1 MPKEPTYHP
10 LTTAQQIMYV
20 SQKYSFK
27 KSVVDICTMLHFDC
41 DINPNLML
49 QAIHVAMLRN
59 QSSRVRLHKVGK
71 EIKQYLSDRAPEPV
85 LVMDYSDR
93 TQEELDADLDLWSRT
108 PFPNSSMDVQ
118 LYSIRLILEP
128 SGYYGIYFCVS
139 HLAFDAYALM
149 ATASDMCRI
158 YVALRDMLPIPK
170 AKGDYLKCCETD
182 WEYRESKRME
192 KDLAYWRDEAYA
204 TEPMFTSV
212 TGAPPKKGLRVGKTT
227 DIINSSAYHVNYPI
241 SAELVSKVN
250 ARAKELGVSPQCF
263 YLLAARS
270 YLSRTNG
277 NEEDVTINNTVA
289 RRATILQKHAGG
301 TRVLAVPFRMNFA
314 SDTTLEDAL
323 KQMYQL
329 QAKNY
334 SHSDLLITVIFNLAY
349 NKFGIMKN
357 KGAFT
362 SYTSMS
368 LTYNPYSV
376 ALPEGIK
383 AHLTTYSNGANTMP
397 IYLSIMALDDS
408 GALNCNYDCME
419 SFTKPDTAQHLHTQI
434 LKALEAMSSGDS
446 MTLGELNNL

>member
-1 MPKEPTYHP
+1 MPNKPTYYP

-27 KSVVDICTMLHFDC
+27 KSIVDVCTMLHFDC
-41 DINPNLML
+41 EIDPNLML

-71 EIKQYLSDRAPEPV
+71 EIMQYLSERAPEPV
-85 LVMDYSDR
+85 IVMDYSDR

-108 PFPNSSMDVQ
+108 PFPNGSMDVQ
-118 LYSIRLILEP
+118 LYSIRLIREP
-128 SGYYGIYFCVS
+128 SGFYGLYFCVS

-149 ATASDMCRI
+149 STASDMCRI
-158 YVALRDMLPIPK
+158 YIALRDGTPIPK

-182 WEYRESKRME
+182 WEYNKSPKKE
-192 KDLAYWRDEAYA
+192 KALAFWRDEVYT

-212 TGAPPKKGLRVGKTT
+212 TGAPPKKGLRVGKSV

-263 YLLAARS
+263 YLLAVRS

-277 NEEDVTINNTVA
+277 NEEDVTVCNTVA

-301 TRVLAVPFRMNFA
+301 TRVLALPFRMNFP
-314 SDTTLEDAL
+314 SDTPLEDAL
-323 KQMYQL
+323 KQMYHL
-329 QAKNY
+329 QAKYY
-334 SHSDLLITVIFNLAY
+334 SHSDLLITDINDLAY
-349 NKFGIMKN
+349 NKFGIMKK
-357 KGAFT
+357 KGGFT
-362 SYTSMS
+362 SYATMS
-368 LTYNPYSV
+368 LTYNPFSV
-376 ALPEGIK
+376 SLPEGMK
-383 AHLTTYSNGANTMP
+383 AHLTTYSNGANSMA

-419 SFTKPDTAQHLHTQI
+419 SFTKPDTAQKVHTQI

-446 MTLGELNNL
+446 MTLGDLNNL